1 MVAVGCSVSIAD
13 LLEVFPENAD
23 DYIRQAYYL
32 CLKNL
37 MVQLGHIM
45 QRFAPNEKITI
56 FHDWT
61 DHNAAILTAFEA
73 TIGVQQWVSRKFYTT
88 IAPLHWQDCVQLQPT
103 DLMAYEIYKA
113 TEAQRHT
120 GRKMRRF
127 LRELLGNNAQIAA
140 KYFPKSVLEKIRDG
154 LPLKTD

>member
-61 DHNAAILTAFEA
+61 DHLSDHFKSGQRLSLQNRPTEGTGNLD
-73 TIGVQQWVSRKFYTT
+73 VLPRP
-88 IAPLHWQDCVQLQPT
+88 PLFRQV
-103 DLMAYEIYKA
+103 
-113 TEAQRHT
+113 
-120 GRKMRRF
+120 
-127 LRELLGNNAQIAA
+127 
-140 KYFPKSVLEKIRDG
+140 
-154 LPLKTD
+154 